1 MAVCLEIFP
10 DKWNEIIRR
19 DFEAGGAY
27 IISVTVTNLWGNFLT
42 RKRFEDTQVFCK
54 VSTVIP
60 IIRLIYNN
68 ILYASSPG
76 KNSIESDIRKKKK
89 KRLNTGSDY
98 RFVIIIKG
106 NERRSRC
113 DQRDF
118 FPSCFKKYSLPIPS
132 SLIFAPLHSKFR
144 HTSKFFPPFSLLFL
158 TE

>member
-1 MAVCLEIFP
+1 MYECNCNDIWLGENVNTCNIFISWRMMISKRKFFKKIFITRCKFFLD

-89 KRLNTGSDY
+89 KR
-98 RFVIIIKG
+98 
-106 NERRSRC
+106 
-113 DQRDF
+113 
-118 FPSCFKKYSLPIPS
+118 
-132 SLIFAPLHSKFR
+132 
-144 HTSKFFPPFSLLFL
+144 
-158 TE
+158 

>member
-1 MAVCLEIFP
+1 MTVCLEIFP

-76 KNSIESDIRKKKK
+76 ENSIESDIRKKKK
-89 KRLNTGSDY
+89 RLNIGSDY
-98 RFVIIIKG
+98 YY
-106 NERRSRC
+106 
-113 DQRDF
+113 QR
-118 FPSCFKKYSLPIPS
+118 KRTKISL
-132 SLIFAPLHSKFR
+132 
-144 HTSKFFPPFSLLFL
+144 
-158 TE
+158 

>member
-89 KRLNTGSDY
+89 KVKYRVRLLLSKET
-98 RFVIIIKG
+98 
-106 NERRSRC
+106 NEDLAVTRET
-113 DQRDF
+113 F
-118 FPSCFKKYSLPIPS
+118 FP
-132 SLIFAPLHSKFR
+132 
-144 HTSKFFPPFSLLFL
+144 LF
-158 TE
+158 